1 MSKSEGPAIGIDL
14 GTTYSCVGVWCV
26 VLFFVYIY
34 IYIFFA
40 RVCVCV
46 WMMVRRKHPTLR
58 QSIPRFVGGAGKR
71 SKAHSTLSFSSVK
84 EKSRYCRPDFNKNT
98 SVVVCDTFLPS
109 RVVVIVG
116 RVVISPSRESRRRRR
131 REMMWHPKKEAS
143 ESFFL
148 PLFLFRREK
157 KRNEPKE
164 KVFLVPRFLF
174 FCASFSDF
182 FLGGLCGEFQR
193 EV

>member
-1 MSKSEGPAIGIDL
+1 MR
-14 GTTYSCVGVWCV
+14 SCVRARVCLFVFVRAHVCACACV
-26 VLFFVYIY
+26 CACVRECARACMCA
-34 IYIFFA
+34 FA

-131 REMMWHPKKEAS
+131 REMMWHPQKEAS

-174 FCASFSDF
+174 F
-182 FLGGLCGEFQR
+182 LCLLL
-193 EV
+193 

>member
-1 MSKSEGPAIGIDL
+1 M
-14 GTTYSCVGVWCV
+14 
-26 VLFFVYIY
+26 
-34 IYIFFA
+34 
-40 RVCVCV
+40 CVCV

-182 FLGGLCGEFQR
+182 FFGWSVWRVPTRSVTCIAATRKITEA
-193 EV
+193 

>member
-1 MSKSEGPAIGIDL
+1 
-14 GTTYSCVGVWCV
+14 
-26 VLFFVYIY
+26 
-34 IYIFFA
+34 
-40 RVCVCV
+40 
-46 WMMVRRKHPTLR
+46 MMVRRKHPTLR

-116 RVVISPSRESRRRRR
+116 RVVISPSRESCERRR

-148 PLFLFRREK
+148 PLFWVFRREK
-157 KRNEPKE
+157 KRKE
-164 KVFLVPRFLF
+164 GRRTVFLVPRFLF
-174 FCASFSDF
+174 FVPPSLNF
-182 FLGGLCGEFQR
+182 FFGWSVWRVPTRSVTCLAATRKSTEA
-193 EV
+193 

>member
-1 MSKSEGPAIGIDL
+1 MRLRLDDGAEETPDASSIH
-14 GTTYSCVGVWCV
+14 SSFC
-26 VLFFVYIY
+26 
-34 IYIFFA
+34 
-40 RVCVCV
+40 
-46 WMMVRRKHPTLR
+46 RRCWETIESAFH
-58 QSIPRFVGGAGKR
+58 
-71 SKAHSTLSFSSVK
+71 HLSFSSVK

-116 RVVISPSRESRRRRR
+116 RVVISPSRESCERRR

-182 FLGGLCGEFQR
+182 FFWVVCVESSNEKCNLYRSDSKNYRG
-193 EV
+193 VDASV